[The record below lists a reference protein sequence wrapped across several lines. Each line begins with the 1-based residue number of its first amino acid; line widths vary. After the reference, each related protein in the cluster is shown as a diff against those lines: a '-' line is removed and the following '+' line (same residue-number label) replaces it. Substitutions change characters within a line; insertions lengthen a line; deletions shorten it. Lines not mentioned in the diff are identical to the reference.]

1 MALVGF
7 LSLLVAVLTAG
18 PSWAFNPDT
27 EVTVGSNDNVF
38 SQNKQNEPAL
48 AVDPN
53 HPNVLAAGANDNI
66 DMEACN
72 AGDPTTCPFTEG
84 VGVSGIYFSFD
95 SGTTWTQPTYSGWTA
110 RTVSARPGSPAP
122 PESARSGPCPT
133 TTRTGWS
140 LTATR
145 RWPSGPDGAPTAAS
159 PGPTGRRSTTPI

>member
-53 HPNVLAAGANDNI
+53 HPNVLAAAANDNI

-84 VGVSGIYFSFD
+84 VGCRGSTSP
-95 SGTTWTQPTYSGWTA
+95 STA
-110 RTVSARPGSPAP
+110 ERPG
-122 PESARSGPCPT
+122 
-133 TTRTGWS
+133 
-140 LTATR
+140 
-145 RWPSGPDGAPTAAS
+145 PSRPTAA
-159 PGPTGRRSTTPI
+159 GRPALCRPARVHLHPPSRPDRDPAQLLRERAGL